1 MKKKKLRR
9 STDVRA
15 AVLDAAPR
23 VGPWCGTL
31 PATSVLHRQLVQ
43 AFSLA
48 AEALQVRES
57 MHHVYERT
65 HIRGQTPD
73 AYTPPLS
80 NWVNREMPKL
90 RVELETS
97 GFTVSPSTF
106 SYR

>member
-1 MKKKKLRR
+1 MKG
-9 STDVRA
+9 A
-15 AVLDAAPR
+15 ASSIQQVC
-23 VGPWCGTL
+23 VCVCVCVCKG
-31 PATSVLHRQLVQ
+31 QLVQ
-43 AFSLA
+43 ALSLA
-48 AEALQVRES
+48 AEAPQVQET

-65 HIRGQTPD
+65 YIREQTPD

-97 GFTVSPSTF
+97 GITVSPSTF